1 MKVTIAIDSFKG
13 SLSTFEAGNAA
24 AEGIK
29 RVYPDAQTVV
39 SPIADGGEGTAQAVV
54 SALGGRMIN
63 VRVSDPLGRDI
74 VAQYGY
80 IEETATAVME
90 MSCAAGI
97 TLVSETERDPMNTTT
112 FGVGQM
118 ILDAIKNGC
127 RKFVVGIGGSAT
139 NDGGV
144 GMLCALG
151 YEFLDS
157 NGNVVPM
164 GARGLKELCEI
175 RNNKVIPELSE
186 CSFRIACDV
195 TNPLCGDTAVVQYTA
210 RRRVQQRKIY
220 RLWTNGSET
229 MRALQKNFSLMP
241 MRSIP
246 VSVRRAVWDLHLRNT
261 FRESLFRESVLLC
274 RRQDS
279 RSI

>member
-151 YEFLDS
+151 YVFLNS

-195 TNPLCGDTAVVQYTA
+195 TNPLCGDNGCSA
-210 RRRVQQRKIY
+210 IY
-220 RLWTNGSET
+220 GP
-229 MRALQKNFSLMP
+229 QKGATKENIPLM
-241 MRSIP
+241 
-246 VSVRRAVWDLHLRNT
+246 
-261 FRESLFRESVLLC
+261 
-274 RRQDS
+274 
-279 RSI
+279 